1 MTLKNVAIMPDK
13 NVDVVIIG
21 GGLAGLTLALQLKLA
36 KQDIRLVVLEKRT
49 DIAPNTAFKIGE
61 SSSELG
67 SIYLLDKLNLKQD
80 LDAKHLTKIGTR
92 FFVKSEDK
100 PGIAQRV
107 EIGPEI
113 VKLQQTM
120 HVDRGVLE
128 NQLVE
133 LVQERG
139 IDLILGAKVTDA
151 SIGNK
156 SHSITYTNNREQ
168 ITIQSTWVVDS
179 SGRNGVLKKTLGLT
193 KILDH
198 TVNAVWFRL
207 DGVIDIDNWL
217 KNNLW
222 MKHLENRKRRLS
234 TNHLMGKGYWIWIIP
249 LKNGKTSIGIVADPN
264 FHPFDD
270 FNTLEKAKSWFAL
283 NEPLASEEFSKHHD
297 SILDFKVMKS
307 FSHDCKQ
314 FYSSKGWA
322 LTGDA
327 GAFLDPLYSP
337 GLDFIGLGNTWIT
350 DLVTRD
356 LNAEKIDLRSLV
368 YELTHRE
375 LLNGW
380 SKVYKGMYGLLG
392 KPQIMVMKTAWDW
405 ATYWAIPNV
414 MFVND
419 GYIDLDIIR
428 EYSDA
433 EDGLGSRFAL
443 INEVTQ
449 QLFRAWSDSEFSGD
463 DKTYF
468 NLFDLQ
474 CLYDFQ
480 TNLNDTFSGKELTQ
494 KIKSNLSIL
503 EQMSAEM
510 FKYALNHKHNN
521 AFLNMETNP
530 YTMTLTDSPYELIE
544 KSKRP
549 NKIKVT
555 TQMKQDVAKLWF
567 TSTRIVSV

>member
-1 MTLKNVAIMPDK
+1 
-13 NVDVVIIG
+13 
-21 GGLAGLTLALQLKLA
+21 
-36 KQDIRLVVLEKRT
+36 
-49 DIAPNTAFKIGE
+49 
-61 SSSELG
+61 
-67 SIYLLDKLNLKQD
+67 
-80 LDAKHLTKIGTR
+80 
-92 FFVKSEDK
+92 
-100 PGIAQRV
+100 
-107 EIGPEI
+107 
-113 VKLQQTM
+113 
-120 HVDRGVLE
+120 
-128 NQLVE
+128 
-133 LVQERG
+133 
-139 IDLILGAKVTDA
+139 
-151 SIGNK
+151 
-156 SHSITYTNNREQ
+156 
-168 ITIQSTWVVDS
+168 
-179 SGRNGVLKKTLGLT
+179 
-193 KILDH
+193 
-198 TVNAVWFRL
+198 
-207 DGVIDIDNWL
+207 
-217 KNNLW
+217 
-222 MKHLENRKRRLS
+222 
-234 TNHLMGKGYWIWIIP
+234 
-249 LKNGKTSIGIVADPN
+249 
-264 FHPFDD
+264 
-270 FNTLEKAKSWFAL
+270 
-283 NEPLASEEFSKHHD
+283 
-297 SILDFKVMKS
+297 
-307 FSHDCKQ
+307 
-314 FYSSKGWA
+314 
-322 LTGDA
+322 
-327 GAFLDPLYSP
+327 
-337 GLDFIGLGNTWIT
+337 
-350 DLVTRD
+350 
-356 LNAEKIDLRSLV
+356 
-368 YELTHRE
+368 
-375 LLNGW
+375 
-380 SKVYKGMYGLLG
+380 MYGLLG